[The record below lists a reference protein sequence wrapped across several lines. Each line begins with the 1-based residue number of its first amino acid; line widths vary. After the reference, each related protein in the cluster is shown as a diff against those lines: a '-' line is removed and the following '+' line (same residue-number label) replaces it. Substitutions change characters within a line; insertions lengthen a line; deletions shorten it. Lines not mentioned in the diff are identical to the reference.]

1 MPKRIVVCADARGRT
16 EVVGFAGGEEEQ
28 LVEQLEG
35 GGGRLMNACD
45 DD

>member
-1 MPKRIVVCADARGRT
+1 MPKCIIVCTNARGRT

-28 LVEQLEG
+28 LVEELEG

-45 DD
+45 DN